1 MTAAGDRR
9 DDQTWVA
16 LELTRTG
23 ENALEDGTL
32 CPRLQSDLGVTA
44 DWPLFVPAAT
54 YTRMGRRITL
64 HLMEGYVFVG
74 AGLPETT
81 YFALENNCPLVRQVL
96 SVPGPRGLR
105 VLSTIPNR
113 DIEGMRC
120 QLRAQIATD
129 ISEEMH
135 VRVTEGTFAPL
146 EGRVLYVDTEDAH
159 VLIELRSIKI
169 IKLIPRVFLEP
180 VDKVPGDE

>member
-1 MTAAGDRR
+1 MAGGDRR

-16 LELTRTG
+16 IELTRAG

-32 CPRLQSDLGVTA
+32 CRRLRSDLGVTE
-44 DWPLFVPAAT
+44 DWPLFVPAAV

-74 AGLPETT
+74 TGLPETT
-81 YFALENNCPLVRQVL
+81 YFSLESDSSMVQQVL
-96 SVPGPRGLR
+96 SVPGPRGIR
-105 VLSTIPNR
+105 VLATIP
-113 DIEGMRC
+113 DQEIEGMRG

-129 ISEEMH
+129 ITEGMY

-146 EGRVLYVDTEDAH
+146 EGRVLYVEPENAH

-180 VDKVPGDE
+180 VDEVPGDE